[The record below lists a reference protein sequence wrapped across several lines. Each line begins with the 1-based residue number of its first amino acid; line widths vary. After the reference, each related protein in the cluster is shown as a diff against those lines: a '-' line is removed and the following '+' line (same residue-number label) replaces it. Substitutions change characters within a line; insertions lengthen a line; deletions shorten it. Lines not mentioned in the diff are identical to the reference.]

1 MAQIVC
7 GRKPSMRLFLIA
19 QSSVILSASI
29 LGILRSIVASI
40 FRAGSTLHAPQT
52 TTSALWAQHR

>member
-1 MAQIVC
+1 MAQVGC
-7 GRKPSMRLFLIA
+7 YGKPSMWLFLIA

-40 FRAGSTLHAPQT
+40 FGAGSTLHAPQT
-52 TTSALWAQHR
+52 TT